1 MKLEVKNGSYAYKKD
16 QYIFRNVSFSLGEK
30 QILTVLG
37 QNGIGKTTLLKCMMG
52 ILPWKS
58 GGTYVDGVKLENPRK
73 FKEIGY
79 VPQAHPLSFSYTVRE
94 LVAMGRAKF
103 VPPFAQP
110 SKSDKERIEEA
121 MEMAHVIDFADRKC
135 TQLSGGQLQLA
146 FVARA
151 LAGQPKVLILDE
163 PASGMD
169 PRARA
174 EMKSILRSLK
184 EMGKTVLISSHI
196 LPELTELCD
205 SLTIID
211 HGKLVFS
218 GSVSALDKKMNGNAP
233 TDIRFVETTP
243 EEMNRA
249 VEMLRQYPGVTGIVQ
264 EEADLLRVELE
275 GDAGVSADLLRALFN
290 DGFRVSDY
298 HRMPMNLEKVF
309 MEVTQE

>member
-1 MKLEVKNGSYAYKKD
+1 MMKLEVKNGSYAYKKD

-163 PASGMD
+163 PESHLDFKNQYLVLDLIEKLVREKGISCIMNTHFPEHALQLSDLTLMMGKD
-169 PRARA
+169 KFCFGQTEEVLTEENVEEFFGVRAR
-174 EMKSILRSLK
+174 ILDLGEENQNKKAFVIMGSL
-184 EMGKTVLISSHI
+184 E
-196 LPELTELCD
+196 
-205 SLTIID
+205 
-211 HGKLVFS
+211 
-218 GSVSALDKKMNGNAP
+218 
-233 TDIRFVETTP
+233 
-243 EEMNRA
+243 
-249 VEMLRQYPGVTGIVQ
+249 
-264 EEADLLRVELE
+264 
-275 GDAGVSADLLRALFN
+275 
-290 DGFRVSDY
+290 
-298 HRMPMNLEKVF
+298 
-309 MEVTQE
+309 

>member
-110 SKSDKERIEEA
+110 SKSDKERIEA
-121 MEMAHVIDFADRKC
+121 VSYTHL
-135 TQLSGGQLQLA
+135 T
-146 FVARA
+146 
-151 LAGQPKVLILDE
+151 
-163 PASGMD
+163 
-169 PRARA
+169 
-174 EMKSILRSLK
+174 
-184 EMGKTVLISSHI
+184 
-196 LPELTELCD
+196 LPTTE
-205 SLTIID
+205 
-211 HGKLVFS
+211 
-218 GSVSALDKKMNGNAP
+218 
-233 TDIRFVETTP
+233 
-243 EEMNRA
+243 
-249 VEMLRQYPGVTGIVQ
+249 
-264 EEADLLRVELE
+264 RV
-275 GDAGVSADLLRALFN
+275 
-290 DGFRVSDY
+290 
-298 HRMPMNLEKVF
+298 
-309 MEVTQE
+309 